1 VDPARPASEPNGQN
15 PWSRYSDRPWPLPH
29 EDSDNAESSSG
40 HHCCPATRPMPI
52 VDLPKCSLWQMGGL
66 LGGAATTWTLPAL
79 RRPRLPGPD
88 RQPACRGATV
98 WSARRLHIE
107 PTMLAYLNG
116 TATPTAVLGEDLS
129 GSIPVGSALNT
140 HGLPRVIAL
149 ARYTR
154 KIPPIRDVPEGASS
168 NEKQT
173 TTHLKQRSPLF
184 AGCCLLPCHF
194 FYSQLDE
201 RIPSRP

>member
-1 VDPARPASEPNGQN
+1 
-15 PWSRYSDRPWPLPH
+15 
-29 EDSDNAESSSG
+29 
-40 HHCCPATRPMPI
+40 MPI

-116 TATPTAVLGEDLS
+116 MAAPTAVLGEDLS

-140 HGLPRVIAL
+140 HGPASCYC
-149 ARYTR
+149 ARPVYKEDTPDPGRARRR
-154 KIPPIRDVPEGASS
+154 KFQ
-168 NEKQT
+168 KQ
-173 TTHLKQRSPLF
+173 H
-184 AGCCLLPCHF
+184 
-194 FYSQLDE
+194 YY
-201 RIPSRP
+201 